1 MRTRSL
7 FLFAS
12 LLVAVFAFAHAGH
25 EHHFMGTVR
34 QVQMAK
40 LTIATVDGHE
50 VSFALNND
58 TRYERGAEAAKQ
70 TDVKPGMR
78 VAVEVNDDGH
88 TARVVKLGRS

>member
-1 MRTRSL
+1 MRARSI

-12 LLVAVFAFAHAGH
+12 LFIAALAFAHAGH

-50 VSFALNND
+50 MSFALNNE
-58 TRYERGAEAAKQ
+58 TRYERGTDAAKQ
-70 TDVKPGMR
+70 SDVKPGMR

-88 TARVVKLGRS
+88 TARVVKLGHG